1 MPDRNM
7 RNGDLTIDKKYEFLS
22 HLADAKFRAYGR
34 TLEEVLANAALAM
47 VSLMWEAEQI
57 RPTRK
62 EAIKVEASSL
72 EQLTVKFLTEFLYLL
87 DVKSFLLAKVESIKV
102 EETQKD
108 GRKLYRLE
116 AEVAGDSAS
125 PDYEIYGLVK
135 AVTYNEMKIEKTDGL
150 WVLEVVVDM

>member
-1 MPDRNM
+1 M
-7 RNGDLTIDKKYEFLS
+7 TIDKKYEFLS

-34 TLEEVLANAALAM
+34 SLEEVLANAALAM

-102 EETQKD
+102 EEAQND
-108 GRKLYRLE
+108 DRKIYRLE
-116 AEVAGDSAS
+116 AEVAGDNIS
-125 PDYEIYGLVK
+125 PEYEIYGLVK

>member
-1 MPDRNM
+1 M
-7 RNGDLTIDKKYEFLS
+7 TIDKKYEFLS

-34 TLEEVLANAALAM
+34 SLEEVLANAALAM

-102 EETQKD
+102 EEAQND
-108 GRKLYRLE
+108 DRKIYRLE
-116 AEVAGDSAS
+116 AEVAGDNIS
-125 PDYEIYGLVK
+125 PEYEIYGLVK
-135 AVTYNEMKIEKTDGL
+135 AVTYNEIKIEKTDGL

>member
-1 MPDRNM
+1 M
-7 RNGDLTIDKKYEFLS
+7 RTGDLTIDKKYEFLS

-47 VSLMWEAEQI
+47 VSLMWESEQI
-57 RPTRK
+57 RPIRK

-102 EETQKD
+102 EEAQKD

-116 AEVAGDSAS
+116 AEVAGDNIS
-125 PDYEIYGLVK
+125 PEYEIYGLVK

>member
-1 MPDRNM
+1 M
-7 RNGDLTIDKKYEFLS
+7 TIDKKYEFLS

-34 TLEEVLANAALAM
+34 SLEEVLANAALAM

-102 EETQKD
+102 EEAQKD

-116 AEVAGDSAS
+116 AEVAGDNIS
-125 PDYEIYGLVK
+125 PEYEIYGLVK

>member
-1 MPDRNM
+1 M
-7 RNGDLTIDKKYEFLS
+7 RTGDLTIDKKYEFLS

-34 TLEEVLANAALAM
+34 SLEEVLANAALAM

-102 EETQKD
+102 EEAQKD

-116 AEVAGDSAS
+116 AEVAGDNIS
-125 PDYEIYGLVK
+125 PEYEIYGLVK
-135 AVTYNEMKIEKTDGL
+135 AVTYNEIKIEKTDGL

>member
-1 MPDRNM
+1 MNKKIGNINCVPI
-7 RNGDLTIDKKYEFLS
+7 LKYEFLP
-22 HLADAKFRAYGR
+22 HLADARFRAYGQ

-47 VSLMWEAEQI
+47 VSLMWEAEKI

-62 EAIKVEASSL
+62 EVIKVEASSL

-87 DVKSFLLAKVESIKV
+87 DVKSFLLAEVESIKV

-125 PDYEIYGLVK
+125 PEYEIYGLVK

>member
-1 MPDRNM
+1 M
-7 RNGDLTIDKKYEFLS
+7 RTGDLTIDKKYEFLS

-34 TLEEVLANAALAM
+34 SLEEVLANAALAM

-57 RPTRK
+57 RPIRK
-62 EAIKVEASSL
+62 EVIKVEASSL

-87 DVKSFLLAKVESIKV
+87 DVKSFLLAEVESIKV
-102 EETQKD
+102 EEAQND
-108 GRKLYRLE
+108 DRKIYRLE
-116 AEVAGDSAS
+116 AEVAGDNIS
-125 PDYEIYGLVK
+125 PEYEIYGLVK

>member
-1 MPDRNM
+1 M
-7 RNGDLTIDKKYEFLS
+7 RTGDLTIDKKYEFLS

-34 TLEEVLANAALAM
+34 SLEEVLANAALAM

-102 EETQKD
+102 EEAQKD

-116 AEVAGDSAS
+116 AEVAGDNIS
-125 PDYEIYGLVK
+125 PEYEIYGLVK

>member
-1 MPDRNM
+1 M

-47 VSLMWEAEQI
+47 VSLMWESEQI

-102 EETQKD
+102 EEAQND
-108 GRKLYRLE
+108 DRKIYRLE
-116 AEVAGDSAS
+116 AEVAGDNIS
-125 PDYEIYGLVK
+125 PEYEIYGLVK
-135 AVTYNEMKIEKTDGL
+135 AVTYNEIKIEKTDGL

>member
-1 MPDRNM
+1 M

-47 VSLMWEAEQI
+47 VSLMWESEQI
-57 RPTRK
+57 RPIRK

-102 EETQKD
+102 EEAQND
-108 GRKLYRLE
+108 DRKIYRLE
-116 AEVAGDSAS
+116 AEVAGDNIS
-125 PDYEIYGLVK
+125 PEYEIYGLVK
-135 AVTYNEMKIEKTDGL
+135 AVTYNEIKIEKTDGL

>member
-1 MPDRNM
+1 
-7 RNGDLTIDKKYEFLS
+7 
-22 HLADAKFRAYGR
+22 

-47 VSLMWEAEQI
+47 VSLMWEAEKI

-62 EAIKVEASSL
+62 EVIKVEASSL

-87 DVKSFLLAKVESIKV
+87 DVKSFLLAEVESIKV

-125 PDYEIYGLVK
+125 PEYEIYGLVK

>member
-1 MPDRNM
+1 M
-7 RNGDLTIDKKYEFLS
+7 TIDKKYEFLS

-34 TLEEVLANAALAM
+34 SLEEVLANAALAM

-102 EETQKD
+102 EEAQND
-108 GRKLYRLE
+108 DRKLYRLE
-116 AEVAGDSAS
+116 AEVAGDNIS
-125 PDYEIYGLVK
+125 PEYEIYGLVK

>member
-102 EETQKD
+102 EEAQND
-108 GRKLYRLE
+108 DRKLYRLE
-116 AEVAGDSAS
+116 AEVAGDNIS
-125 PDYEIYGLVK
+125 PEYEIYGLVK
-135 AVTYNEMKIEKTDGL
+135 AVTYNEIKIEKTDGL

>member
-1 MPDRNM
+1 M
-7 RNGDLTIDKKYEFLS
+7 RTGDLTIDKKYEFLS

-34 TLEEVLANAALAM
+34 SLEEVLANAALAM

-102 EETQKD
+102 EEAQND
-108 GRKLYRLE
+108 DRKIYRLE
-116 AEVAGDSAS
+116 AEVAGDNIS
-125 PDYEIYGLVK
+125 PEYEIYGLVK
-135 AVTYNEMKIEKTDGL
+135 AVTYNEIKIEKTDGL

>member
-1 MPDRNM
+1 M

-47 VSLMWEAEQI
+47 VSLMWESEQI
-57 RPTRK
+57 RPIRK

-102 EETQKD
+102 EEAQND
-108 GRKLYRLE
+108 DRKIYRLE
-116 AEVAGDSAS
+116 AEVAGDNIS
-125 PDYEIYGLVK
+125 PEYEIYGLVK

-150 WVLEVVVDM
+150 WLLEVVVDM

>member
-1 MPDRNM
+1 M

-102 EETQKD
+102 EEAQND
-108 GRKLYRLE
+108 DRKLYRLE
-116 AEVAGDSAS
+116 AEVAGDNIS
-125 PDYEIYGLVK
+125 PEYEIYGLVK
-135 AVTYNEMKIEKTDGL
+135 AVTYNEIKIEKTDGL

>member
-1 MPDRNM
+1 M

-47 VSLMWEAEQI
+47 VSLMWESEQI
-57 RPTRK
+57 RPIRK

-102 EETQKD
+102 EEAQKD

-116 AEVAGDSAS
+116 AEVAGDNIS
-125 PDYEIYGLVK
+125 PEYEIYGLVK